1 MLRHGFSEEGG
12 MEITIRRSGGLPIR
26 EQIVVQLE
34 LRILDGSLA
43 PGSRLPSVRALARR
57 LRVHA
62 NTVSAAYKDLEAS
75 GHVRLRRGSGVFVR
89 EAGSRAPQDARE
101 LDEMIRLALRLALDR
116 GFGAAEIRSAVER
129 WLAAAPPGRIVVV
142 DPVPEMAAIVAAELG
157 AALAKPVLTC
167 TLEALEGDP
176 GQVSGALVV
185 VLPYHVEAVRRLV
198 PSAAVELVNLEISE
212 AARRT
217 VLALPE
223 GAVVLCIAS
232 SPTLLPFATLLFR
245 GLRGEQ
251 ILVEAHA
258 LSDGPAWRRLLPA
271 ADLVV
276 ADVVAAAG
284 VRHVRPRRLNEV
296 HLVSPASVERL
307 KAALEV
313 VAPPLTPLPDRGGQ
327 RG

>member
-1 MLRHGFSEEGG
+1 
-12 MEITIRRSGGLPIR
+12 MEIAINRTSGVPIR
-26 EQIVVQLE
+26 EQIMVQVE

-75 GHVRLRRGSGVFVR
+75 GHVRLRRGSGVFVA

-116 GFGAAEIRSAVER
+116 GFGAEAIRSAVER
-129 WLAAAPPGRIVVV
+129 WLAAAPPGRLLVV

-157 AALAKPVLTC
+157 AALSKPVRTC
-167 TLEALEGDP
+167 TLEALAQDT
-176 GQVSGALVV
+176 GQASGTLVV
-185 VLPYHVEAVRRLV
+185 VLPYHVEAVRRLM
-198 PSAAVELVNLEISE
+198 PSVAVEVVNLEISE
-212 AARRT
+212 GARAT
-217 VLALPE
+217 VLGLPE

-245 GLRGEQ
+245 GMRGEQ

-258 LSDGPAWRRLLPA
+258 LSDAPAWRRLLPA

-276 ADVVAAAG
+276 ADVVAASAVG
-284 VRHVRPRRLNEV
+284 RLRPRRVHEV
-296 HLVSPASVERL
+296 RLVSAASISRL
-307 KAALEV
+307 RGALEV
-313 VAPPLTPLPDRGGQ
+313 VSPPLPAR
-327 RG
+327 

>member
-1 MLRHGFSEEGG
+1 
-12 MEITIRRSGGLPIR
+12 MEIAISRSGGVPIR

-75 GHVRLRRGSGVFVR
+75 GHVRLRRGSGVFVTD
-89 EAGSRAPQDARE
+89 AGSRAPQDARE

-116 GFGAAEIRSAVER
+116 GFGAEEIRSAVER

-142 DPVPEMAAIVAAELG
+142 DPVPEMAAIVAAELV
-157 AALAKPVLTC
+157 AALGKPVLTC
-167 TLEALEGDP
+167 TLEALAKNP
-176 GQVSGALVV
+176 SQASGALVV

-198 PSAAVELVNLEISE
+198 PSVAVELVNLEISE
-212 AARRT
+212 AARQT
-217 VLALPE
+217 VLGLVE

-245 GLRGEQ
+245 GMRGEQ
-251 ILVEAHA
+251 VLVEAHA
-258 LSDGPAWRRLLPA
+258 LSDVPAWRRLLPA

-276 ADVVAAAG
+276 ADVVAASA
-284 VRHVRPRRLNEV
+284 VRRLRPRRVHEV
-296 HLVSPASVERL
+296 RLVSASSIERL
-307 KAALEV
+307 RAALEV
-313 VAPPLTPLPDRGGQ
+313 VAPPLMPLPGRGGQ